1 MKQKTIL
8 IILIIVVI
16 LTVESC
22 DRSICDNKNPIFD
35 KYDINSFEY
44 KTELI
49 KQIEKIGQKNLS
61 YWFES
66 YTKENEKEY
75 IIINIQNDSLCA
87 KGKILVND
95 WNKIEGIKRTKGQSY
110 VGVKLKGLTF
120 NIENDSNKI
129 ELIYKDITQIVD

>member
-1 MKQKTIL
+1 
-8 IILIIVVI
+8 VI